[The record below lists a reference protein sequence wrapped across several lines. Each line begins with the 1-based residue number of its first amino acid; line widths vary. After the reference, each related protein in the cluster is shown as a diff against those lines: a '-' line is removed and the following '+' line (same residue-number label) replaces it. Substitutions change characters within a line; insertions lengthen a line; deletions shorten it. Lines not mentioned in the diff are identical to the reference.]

1 MRVRKWRCMSIFGE
15 NVNLGR
21 TDLSLSQSQHRVQR
35 THIYDIVCAF
45 IIVGS
50 QHHNAML
57 HTTTYTE
64 ITTGSFLEH
73 ELTLPDF
80 LSLSLHTD
88 AGLHHLMRTH
98 THTLHTINQ
107 YILIALLCRHA
118 SVQEV
123 INLYVVFNILDV
135 GCAHPAS
142 HNCTRLS
149 MPWGGQFYIALIDSR
164 QPPSNFQ
171 LSLECLSCRS

>member
-1 MRVRKWRCMSIFGE
+1 MHVRKWRCMSIFGE

-35 THIYDIVCAF
+35 TRIYDIVCAF

-73 ELTLPDF
+73 EPALPDF

-88 AGLHHLMRTH
+88 AGLHHLMRTR
-98 THTLHTINQ
+98 THTLHTDAGLHHLIRTHTHVQLVHTHTHVHTRARIHSINQ
-107 YILIALLCRHA
+107 YIL
-118 SVQEV
+118 
-123 INLYVVFNILDV
+123 
-135 GCAHPAS
+135 
-142 HNCTRLS
+142 NCTSLPTCIRAGGDQSLRGVQYTGCRLCAPS
-149 MPWGGQFYIALIDSR
+149 
-164 QPPSNFQ
+164 QP
-171 LSLECLSCRS
+171 